1 MLLGQDAFSALPFS
15 TSPFLGDVEVFVTHN
30 RLTFTLGVAGIST
43 THVIIPAG
51 PDSLD
56 LRTAQVGTFTV
67 SGTAIVP
74 DSSISPT
81 RLGLSTADATA
92 IASGSAVITPT
103 LLKNQLTFRSGAVT
117 ITSSAT
123 PIVTGVPLTFTT
135 TTPGIIT
142 WNEIIPGAT
151 MVWTPIVPY

>member
-1 MLLGQDAFSALPFS
+1 MLLGQNAFSAQPFA
-15 TSPFLGDVEVFVTHN
+15 TSPSLGNVAVFATHN

-67 SGTAIVP
+67 SGTAVV

-81 RLGLSTADATA
+81 RLGLLTADASSMPS
-92 IASGSAVITPT
+92 ASATPAAT
-103 LLKNQLTFRSGAVT
+103 HNRLTFRSGAVT
-117 ITSSAT
+117 ITSSAA

>member
-15 TSPFLGDVEVFVTHN
+15 TSPFLGDVAVVVTPN

-43 THVIIPAG
+43 THVILPAG
-51 PDSLD
+51 PDSLG

-67 SGTAIVP
+67 SGTAVV
-74 DSSISPT
+74 DSSISPN
-81 RLGLSTADATA
+81 RLGLLTADASSMPSSSA
-92 IASGSAVITPT
+92 IPSATY
-103 LLKNQLTFRSGAVT
+103 NRLTFRSGAVT
-117 ITSSAT
+117 ITSSAA